1 MISALSSPHSDF
13 IRRLPKTETHLHLE
27 GALPWELLHQLDPKR
42 FARPPA
48 SWAPDF
54 RYDSFAHFERELLD
68 MAFAWFTSPERYH
81 EAAKRVFQRHLEQ
94 NVRYV
99 ETSFAS
105 GVIEFGGVNGREVL
119 DAILAAVPMGL
130 VVRVFLGIH
139 HNGCPPKMRP
149 ILEDSLSW
157 PGLAGLDL
165 HGVESVPLEDW
176 TRELWPAAR
185 QAGKFTKAHAGEFCG
200 PEFVRQVIEELGVQ
214 RIEHGE
220 RADEDPAVIALAVR
234 HGIAFDLCP
243 ISNVKLGVTPS
254 LREHSLRHLR
264 KEGVVCTVSTDDPL
278 CFGNTLQDEYE
289 ALARDMAFSRE
300 ELADVAGA
308 GFRVALV
315 DERLRR
321 QWLRECATAAQ
332 LA

>member
-1 MISALSSPHSDF
+1 MTPALPSPQSDF
-13 IRRLPKTETHLHLE
+13 IRRLPKTETHLHIE
-27 GALPWELLHQLDPKR
+27 GALPWELLHRLDQKR
-42 FARPPA
+42 FAQPPA
-48 SWAPDF
+48 SCASDF
-54 RYDSFAHFERELLD
+54 RYDSFEHFERELLD

-81 EAAKRVFQRHLEQ
+81 EAAKIIFQRHLAQ

-119 DAILAAVPMGL
+119 EAILAAVPPGL

-200 PEFVRQVIEELGVQ
+200 ADFVRTVLEELGVQ

-220 RADEDPAVIALAVR
+220 RADEDPSLIALAVAR
-234 HGIAFDLCP
+234 GIAFDLCP

-264 KEGVVCTVSTDDPL
+264 KEGIICTISTDDPI

-289 ALARDMAFSRE
+289 ALAREMHFTRD
-300 ELADVAGA
+300 ELADVARA
-308 GFRVALV
+308 GFKVALV
-315 DERLRR
+315 DEKQRA
-321 QWLRECATAAQ
+321 QWLLELEAAAQ
-332 LA
+332 RA

>member
-1 MISALSSPHSDF
+1 MTPAAPSLHADF
-13 IRRLPKTETHLHLE
+13 ICRLPKTETHLHLE
-27 GALPWELLHQLDPKR
+27 GALPWELLHGLEAKR
-42 FARPPA
+42 FAKPPA
-48 SWAPDF
+48 SWAADF
-54 RYDSFAHFERELLD
+54 RFESFAHFERELLD

-81 EAAKRVFQRHLEQ
+81 QAAKLVFQRHLDQ

-99 ETSFAS
+99 EISFAS

-119 DAILAAVPMGL
+119 DAILAAVPKGL

-157 PGLAGLDL
+157 KGLAGLDL

-185 QAGKFTKAHAGEFCG
+185 KAGKFTKAHAGEFCG
-200 PEFVRQVIEELGVQ
+200 PEFVRQVIEELGAQ

-220 RADEDPAVIALAVR
+220 RADEDPAVIALAVK

-264 KEGVVCTVSTDDPL
+264 KEGVICTISTDDPL

-289 ALARDMAFSRE
+289 ALAQEMGFTRA
-300 ELADVAGA
+300 ELADVARA
-308 GFRVALV
+308 GFKVALV
-315 DERLRR
+315 DENLRAEWMSELNAV
-321 QWLRECATAAQ
+321 QEPA
-332 LA
+332 